1 MALFFDAEW
10 FDARLAANGLARSD
24 VARALGIDD
33 GDVALVWKD
42 QRELSARDVGMLAVL
57 LGTAPQEI
65 AERAG
70 VSTPVPRSSTT
81 DSAAV
86 AEALADIR
94 DRMTRLERALADVKA
109 LLLDLRNLP

>member
-10 FDARLAANGLARSD
+10 FDARLAANSLSRSD

-33 GDVALVWKD
+33 GDVALFWKD
-42 QRELSARDVGMLAVL
+42 QRELSAREVGLLAAL
-57 LGTAPQEI
+57 LGATPHEI
-65 AERAG
+65 AGRAG
-70 VSTPVPRSSTT
+70 VSTPVPRSAPV

-86 AEALADIR
+86 SEALGDIQ

-109 LLLDLRNLP
+109 LLLDLRNRP